1 MKKIIL
7 FIGVLL
13 FVFTM
18 HAFRE
23 ADKKLEDV
31 MTQLGIKSD
40 VAKEDIYI
48 SFFNSVFQYP
58 TKNTSIK
65 GLTYPKSAEVAKD
78 VLAYCKN
85 YLSSP
90 EFRKIYQNRLDALRP
105 VFDEDKNNPE
115 KYMKKRAEEI
125 RKSIKET
132 EESLKHPFDD
142 KLKKVLE
149 QSLVTYRAQLKSYT
163 DPSDPTY
170 ASNLKYL
177 QASYDRETNTYK
189 DRLDK
194 FNKEYPPNPN
204 DMIKIRLQKFLDLS
218 ATVDYNAELKVGNGG
233 WKVFVNPDYEHQT
246 NEWKA
251 CYRAGKETVDAIRA
265 EVTKYL
271 KELK

>member
-7 FIGVLL
+7 FVGVLL

-23 ADKKLEDV
+23 ADRKFEDI
-31 MTQLGIKSD
+31 MSQLGIKPED
-40 VAKEDIYI
+40 AKQDIYI
-48 SFFNSVFQYP
+48 SFFNSAFQYP
-58 TKNTSIK
+58 KNKIIK
-65 GLTYPKSAEVAKD
+65 GLTFPRSAEVAKD
-78 VLAYCKN
+78 VLAYCKS
-85 YLSSP
+85 YLLSP
-90 EFRKIYQNRLDALRP
+90 EFRKLYQQRLDALRP
-105 VFDEDKNNPE
+105 VFDEDKNDPE

-149 QSLVTYRAQLKSYT
+149 QSVVTYKAQLKSYT

-177 QASYDRETNTYK
+177 QASYDREMNTYK
-189 DRLDK
+189 ERLDK
-194 FNKEYPPNPN
+194 FNKEYPANPN

-218 ATVDYNAELKVGNGG
+218 ASVDYNAELKTGNGG
-233 WKVFVNPDYEHQT
+233 WKVFVNPDYEHQS